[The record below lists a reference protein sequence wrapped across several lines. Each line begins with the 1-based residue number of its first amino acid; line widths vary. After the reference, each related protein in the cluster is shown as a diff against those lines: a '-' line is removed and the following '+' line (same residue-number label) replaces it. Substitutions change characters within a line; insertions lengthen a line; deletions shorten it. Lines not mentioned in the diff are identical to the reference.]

1 MKTTV
6 TSRGQT
12 VVPASLRRRYRISAG
27 SALEWIDT
35 GRDIRVIPLPADIVG
50 ALRGL
55 TRGERL
61 AAKPREARRRER
73 ERERRR

>member
-12 VVPASLRRRYRISAG
+12 VVPAPLRRRYRIDAG

-35 GRDIRVIPLPADIVG
+35 GQDIRVIPLPADVVG

-55 TRGERL
+55 TRREGL
-61 AAKPREARRRER
+61 AAKLRAARRRER
-73 ERERRR
+73 KRERRR